1 LPLLAGGAFA
11 LAAVLV
17 TLFQTVG
24 PVARLA
30 GVLLI
35 VVALAGIHLG
45 FAMANGRKP
54 NSPWWG
60 RTVDILEIVLVL
72 AVIPLA
78 IWVSGLYTWIR
89 GIRG

>member
-1 LPLLAGGAFA
+1 
-11 LAAVLV
+11 
-17 TLFQTVG
+17 
-24 PVARLA
+24 
-30 GVLLI
+30 
-35 VVALAGIHLG
+35 
-45 FAMANGRKP
+45 MANGRKP

-60 RTVDILEIVLVL
+60 RAVDILEIVLVL